1 MKAKRFLS
9 AVLSLLMVASMLA
22 VSFTAASAEESANLA
37 LNKTATASSS
47 YPGKEW
53 TPDKAVDGIID
64 NTSTKNSR
72 WSSKRATGGTAADEG
87 TKEQWLMVDLGAEY
101 TVAQVNV
108 FWEAATATGYTIQGS
123 LDGTEFFDIETG
135 SADAEGMKKHSSFE
149 PVTTK
154 YIRVLC
160 QEPKTA
166 RYGYSIYELEVYSE
180 KQLESTDDIIALVE
194 NTAPTLSEDGT
205 QVVLP
210 EIPNS
215 DRYSIEIFGTDN
227 QQVVKTDGTVIKPLV
242 DMEVKFTY
250 KITDKTDDSVYS
262 VSSVDTPVLVV
273 PGEYTQEETDNQKPN
288 VVPGLRE
295 WKGQEGSYQ
304 LTENSR
310 IVYAS
315 EAEAE
320 AAEMIKSYFRDML
333 EMEIPC
339 VMGEPAAGD
348 VYVKTNY
355 DTDYV
360 GEEGYLLT
368 IDDYASIEAPTYT
381 GLIYGGASIT
391 QILYQDE
398 ELKAPKGIARDY
410 PQYEVRAGMIDV
422 GRMYIPLEYLEEMTI
437 YMSWY
442 KLNEV
447 HVHINDYWGQSGY
460 SAFRLESEVYP
471 EIVAEDGYYTKDE
484 YRQYQKD
491 MKSYSI
497 DVITEIDTPYHAEC
511 FRDVPGVVMLGAG
524 QLDITTE
531 ENFNANREIIENL
544 IDEYLDGDDPVIQS
558 DKFHMGTDEY
568 DKRYSEQMRAWT
580 DHFIKYINAK
590 GYNTRLWASLG
601 KNGFNGTTP
610 VTNEATV
617 NLWAPYWADVHETYD
632 AGYDVIN
639 TYGGWLYI
647 VPAAN
652 AGYPDRFNMPRLYN
666 EFEVNNFKSG
676 RNPSGEAIMPV
687 AHPQTKGAEFC
698 IWNDMTS
705 FRTGFSMF
713 DIYDRMKDAVS
724 LVSEK
729 TWFGEDEEGQ
739 TYEQFRERIDAL
751 HNKAPNTNP
760 GRFVESETD
769 VIADYSFN
777 NGSATLTDKSGNS
790 YDGEIINGTV
800 ENQEI
805 KFDGTGYISLPF
817 DSVGYPYTVMMDV
830 NFDEI
835 NDQMTLFSGK
845 DGKFFLTLDGKVG
858 YSREAY
864 SCTFDYTLE
873 PNKDYNIA
881 LVCDNKNLTL
891 YVNGGKVGSGKLTN
905 ETIAGKAQQSST
917 FVLPTEK
924 IMENVMGTVSS
935 LKIYNRTLSD
945 QEINDAVP
953 FKGRENIALGK
964 DATASSLEV
973 SDGRF
978 TADMAVD
985 GIVSKDS
992 RVSFGKAQD
1001 EQWLLVDLGDLYT
1014 IEDVV
1019 INFESTVGKY
1029 EVQISADGE
1038 SYTTVYTKNEDT
1050 VNVATP
1056 AIDEIHFEPQEARYV
1071 KYVQK
1076 ERWKHPSNGQWYSGS
1091 IYEFEVYKSMSD
1103 ELLDY
1108 IDEIN
1113 QTLGQYEPGM
1123 GDGQLNSDYYE
1134 SFQKLIEDTTEL
1146 ANSGNLT
1153 SDTTEEAITALYRK
1167 FLELE
1172 NNIIS
1177 VDRTKLSAKLEEVK
1191 DIDLTVYTANSA
1203 KVAKDALDEATALNI
1218 SEHPT
1223 QAEIDGALAK
1233 LNEAFASLKYN
1244 KGDVNHD
1251 GKLTISDATMIQIYI
1266 IKGIDEIDI
1275 DTADV
1280 DNSGKVDIDDATS
1293 VQKVVVGIYKL
1304 DGDGNHVAAAIL
1316 KRGGLNSYE

>member
-1 MKAKRFLS
+1 MKAKRILS
-9 AVLSLLMVASMLA
+9 IVLTLLMVSS
-22 VSFTAASAEESANLA
+22 VFSISFTSASAEESENLA
-37 LNKTATASSS
+37 LNKEATASSS
-47 YPGKEW
+47 YPGKDW

-72 WSSKRATGGTAADEG
+72 WSSKRATDGTASDEG
-87 TKEQWLMVDLGAEY
+87 TKEQWLMVDLGAQY

-108 FWEAATATGYTIQGS
+108 FWEAATASAYTIQGS
-123 LDGTEFFDIETG
+123 LNGDEFFDIDTG
-135 SADAEGMKKHSSFE
+135 SADGEGMKKHTDFE
-149 PVTTK
+149 PVNTR
-154 YIRVLC
+154 YVRVLC

-166 RYGYSIYELEVYSE
+166 KYGYSIYELEVYGE
-180 KQLESTDDIIALVE
+180 TQLNSPQDIISMVE
-194 NTAPTLSEDGT
+194 NTAPTLNEDKT
-205 QVVLP
+205 AVVLP

-215 DRYSIEIFGTDN
+215 DSYTIEIFGTDN
-227 QQVVKTDGTVIKPLV
+227 QQVVKTDGTVIEPLV
-242 DMEVKFTY
+242 DMDVRFTY
-250 KITDKTDDSVYS
+250 KVTDKNDPENYA

-273 PGEYTQEETDNQKPN
+273 PGKYTAEESDNQKPN

-295 WKGQEGSYQ
+295 WKGSAGSYQ

-315 EAEAE
+315 ENEKS
-320 AAEMIKSYFRDML
+320 AAEMIRTYFKDML
-333 EMEIPC
+333 EIDITCE
-339 VMGEPAAGD
+339 MGEPATGD
-348 VYVKTNY
+348 IYVKTNY

-360 GEEGYLLT
+360 GQEGYLLT
-368 IDDYASIEAPTYT
+368 IGDYVSIEAPTYT

-391 QILYQDE
+391 QILYQSDE
-398 ELKAPKGIARDY
+398 LTAPKGVSRDY

-422 GRMYIPLEYLEEMTI
+422 GRMYIPLDYLEEMTI

-447 HVHINDYWGQSGY
+447 HVHINDYWGASGY

-491 MKSYSI
+491 MKAYSI

-531 ENFNANREIIENL
+531 ESFNANKEIIENL

-558 DKFHMGTDEY
+558 EYFHIGTDEY
-568 DKRYSEQMRAWT
+568 DKKYSEQMRAWT
-580 DHFIKYINAK
+580 DHFIKYVNSK
-590 GYNTRLWASLG
+590 GYSTRLWASLG
-601 KNGFNGTTP
+601 SNGFNGTTP

-647 VPAAN
+647 VPSAN
-652 AGYPDRFNMPRLYN
+652 AGYPDRIDTERLYE

-724 LVSEK
+724 VLAEK

-751 HNKAPNTNP
+751 QNKAPNTNP
-760 GRFVESETD
+760 GRFVESDTE

-777 NGSATLTDKSGNS
+777 TDSNILEDKSSNG
-790 YDGEIINGTV
+790 YDAEIVNGTV

-805 KFDGTGYISLPF
+805 TFDGTGYISLPF
-817 DSVGYPYTVMMDV
+817 NSVGYPYTVMMDV
-830 NFDEI
+830 RFDEI
-835 NDQMTLFSGK
+835 NDQMKLFSGE
-845 DGKFFLTLDGKVG
+845 DGTFYLTLDGKLG

-864 SCTFDYTLE
+864 SYTFDYTLE

-891 YVNGGKVGSGKLTN
+891 YVNGNKVGSGALTN
-905 ETIAGKAQQSST
+905 ETIGGKTQQSST

-924 IMENVMGTVSS
+924 IMENVKGSIS
-935 LKIYNRTLSD
+935 GLKIYNRTLTD
-945 QEINDAVP
+945 EEINDAVP

-964 DATASSLEV
+964 EATASSLEV

-978 TADMAVD
+978 TADLAVD
-985 GIVSKDS
+985 GEVSSTS
-992 RVSFGKAQD
+992 RVSFGKTAD
-1001 EQWLLVDLGDLYT
+1001 EQWLLVDLGDVYT

-1038 SYTTVYTKNEDT
+1038 DYTTVYTKNEAT
-1050 VNVATP
+1050 VNAATP
-1056 AIDEIHFEPQEARYV
+1056 SIDEIHFDPQEARYV

-1076 ERWKHPSNGQWYSGS
+1076 ERWKHPTNGQWYSGS
-1091 IYEFEVYKSMSD
+1091 IYELEVYKSMSG

-1108 IDEIN
+1108 IDQIN
-1113 QTLGQYEPGM
+1113 TALSAYEVGT
-1123 GDGQLNSDYYE
+1123 GDGMLSSNYYD
-1134 SFQKLIEDTTEL
+1134 SFQQLIEKTTQL
-1146 ANSGNLT
+1146 AASPDL
-1153 SDTTEEAITALYRK
+1153 DEAKTEEALTSLYRK

-1172 NNIIS
+1172 ENIIK
-1177 VDRTKLSAKLEEVK
+1177 VDRTALGAKIDEAK
-1191 DIDLTVYTANSA
+1191 GIDLSVYTENSSKA
-1203 KVAKDALDEATALNI
+1203 AAEALTEAENLYG
-1218 SEHPT
+1218 SQHPT
-1223 QAEIDGALAK
+1223 QEDIDGALKA
-1233 LNEAFASLKYN
+1233 LEEAFNSLKYN

-1251 GKLTISDATMIQIYI
+1251 GKLTITDATLIQLYI
-1266 IKGIDEIDI
+1266 VGKYEGIDQYA
-1275 DTADV
+1275 ADA
-1280 DNSGKVDIDDATS
+1280 DGNGYLTIDDAS
-1293 VQKVVVGIYKL
+1293 CIQMAVVGIYTT
-1304 DGDGNHVAAAIL
+1304 DGDGNIV
-1316 KRGGLNSYE
+1316 K